1 MRIFFQ
7 AWFLLA
13 SVLLRGILELEKALQ
28 LSGDRLQLAHE
39 ANRMAR
45 GMARWCSYGVVG
57 LLHGENLTMSFIS
70 AMYFARSLRSV
81 CARSLG
87 GGNIERDLR
96 LQIHEMQQESGLITY
111 ACLNQH
117 GVGKNG
123 LSKPLFPSP
132 WAYMANSVPQKIR
145 LLHKMTGGSAG
156 KQFL

>member
-39 ANRMAR
+39 ANRMTR

-111 ACLNQH
+111 AFGPVWTNMVWERTVYLSLYFLAHGPTWPTLCLR
-117 GVGKNG
+117 K
-123 LSKPLFPSP
+123 LDF
-132 WAYMANSVPQKIR
+132 YIR
-145 LLHKMTGGSAG
+145 
-156 KQFL
+156 